1 VVYLGNA
8 FSIDMLP
15 SKRALVYVQKVS
27 LGRVKFLLKKD
38 FTSLVKDEK
47 ICQIL
52 SKLLETEI
60 PVSDTRVKLKRGDKL
75 IIVRFSKRITDINI
89 DDMTS
94 LSPRFAVVYIH

>member
-1 VVYLGNA
+1 
-8 FSIDMLP
+8 M
-15 SKRALVYVQKVS
+15 
-27 LGRVKFLLKKD
+27 
-38 FTSLVKDEK
+38 
-47 ICQIL
+47 CQIL

-89 DDMTS
+89 DDIES